1 MTRLTR
7 SSTTSVV
14 VPTARPPKK
23 LFFGNR
29 QPHLPNVERNRPPQD
44 TFLLSQEI
52 YRPPCNNPPRNTDVT
67 CSAHLQTYGSV
78 FFVLCSLYFIVFC
91 IVVVRFRRTLF
102 IVLNGF
108 GVSGL
113 KRNSNH
119 KLERRDDP
127 FKLRENGTNGF
138 GAETQPQPQTILK
151 SKRNPKRNTVCGV
164 SSLSENVNIVNLKS
178 EPQRETQTQ
187 QRAWFSWHSAARGA
201 VRDSHTR
208 RRHGTRAGRSIGTG
222 TSSWS
227 YRTHDAV

>member
-1 MTRLTR
+1 MGQCF
-7 SSTTSVV
+7 S
-14 VPTARPPKK
+14 
-23 LFFGNR
+23 
-29 QPHLPNVERNRPPQD
+29 
-44 TFLLSQEI
+44 
-52 YRPPCNNPPRNTDVT
+52 
-67 CSAHLQTYGSV
+67 
-78 FFVLCSLYFIVFC
+78 FFVHCISSCFALSLSGS
-91 IVVVRFRRTLF
+91 TLF

-151 SKRNPKRNTVCGV
+151 SKRKTVCGV
-164 SSLSENVNIVNLKS
+164 KRKRKH
-178 EPQRETQTQ
+178 RESQICATKRDPNATT
-187 QRAWFSWHSAARGA
+187 RVVLMARCCTRCGA
-201 VRDSHTR
+201 RLTYATTPRDSR
-208 RRHGTRAGRSIGTG
+208 RSIGTG

>member
-1 MTRLTR
+1 MQHG
-7 SSTTSVV
+7 
-14 VPTARPPKK
+14 
-23 LFFGNR
+23 GNLQR
-29 QPHLPNVERNRPPQD
+29 ASPNLWV
-44 TFLLSQEI
+44 
-52 YRPPCNNPPRNTDVT
+52 
-67 CSAHLQTYGSV
+67 SV
-78 FFVLCSLYFIVFC
+78 FRSLFIVFHC
-91 IVVVRFRRTLF
+91 ILHCHCSVSTLF

-151 SKRNPKRNTVCGV
+151 SKRNPKRKTVCGV

-187 QRAWFSWHSAARGA
+187 QRAWFSWRDVARGA

-208 RRHGTRAGRSIGTG
+208 RRHGTRAVR
-222 TSSWS
+222 
-227 YRTHDAV
+227 